1 MWRDVVTRPAST
13 VSSRAASLRE
23 TTFVLIARGV
33 EVEDCSLDLV
43 DLAPS
48 TICVEWDDRRQVSY
62 LTTGQFLD
70 MWWGE
75 RTESVPASFAL
86 LSPAPL
92 RDDGVLLTLSSPR
105 IVGSGLRWTV
115 TAATGW
121 LPHTSGAC
129 VLVLNPPDAATKDR
143 QPGR

>member
-1 MWRDVVTRPAST
+1 M
-13 VSSRAASLRE
+13 
-23 TTFVLIARGV
+23 
-33 EVEDCSLDLV
+33 EDCSLDLV

-105 IVGSGLRWTV
+105 MVGSGLRWTV

-129 VLVLNPPDAATKDR
+129 VLVLNPPEAATKDR